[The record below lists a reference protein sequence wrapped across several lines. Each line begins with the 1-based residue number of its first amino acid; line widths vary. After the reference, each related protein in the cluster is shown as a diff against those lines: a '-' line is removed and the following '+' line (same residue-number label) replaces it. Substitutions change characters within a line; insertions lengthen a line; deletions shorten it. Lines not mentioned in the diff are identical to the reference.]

1 VIGVNN
7 LKNNNMEEYIKQ
19 LEEQN
24 KILKDLNDVNNRL
37 IDTYKERGI
46 IQEQIILL
54 YIQKEKMYSLK
65 ERLCKS

>member
-1 VIGVNN
+1 
-7 LKNNNMEEYIKQ
+7 MEEYIKQ